1 MSKLVCSVAEA
12 LVKGEGGG
20 RQEVYNQGVP
30 PVARLTL
37 VTASKPL
44 FSTDPTK
51 RWQ

>member
-12 LVKGEGGG
+12 SVKGEGVGH
-20 RQEVYNQGVP
+20 QKVYNQGVI
-30 PVARLTL
+30 PVAHLML

-51 RWQ
+51 